1 MAEISYKEKLNHI
14 KTIIL
19 DVDGVLTDGSL
30 VLLPTGEMVRTM
42 NTRDGY
48 AMKLAIEKGIKI
60 AVISGGHDEAVVQR
74 LKYLGLT
81 DIYTKAIDKTE
92 AFNDLLFGYGLQEN
106 EIAYMGDDYPDI
118 EVMKLVGLAT
128 CPNDACMDV
137 RRVAEYIS
145 PENGGRGCVRDLI
158 EQVLK
163 AQNLWYENDS
173 HVTSD

>member
-30 VLLPTGEMVRTM
+30 ILLPTGEMVRTM

>member
-1 MAEISYKEKLNHI
+1 MTEISYKEKLNHI

-30 VLLPTGEMVRTM
+30 ILLPTGEMVRTM

-48 AMKLAIEKGIKI
+48 AIKLAIEKGIKI
-60 AVISGGHDEAVVQR
+60 AVISGGHDLAVVQR

-92 AFNDLLFGYGLQEN
+92 AFNDLLFSYGLQKN

-118 EVMKLVGLAT
+118 EVMKLVGLSC

-145 PENGGRGCVRDLI
+145 PENGGKGCVRDLI
-158 EQVLK
+158 EQILK
-163 AQNLWYENDS
+163 AQKLWYENDS